1 MIRPFLSAVSLLTCL
16 GLGLTLAHGASGE
29 AGDAERI
36 LGVRAGPRGIAFQ
49 VSSGGCT
56 AKEDFDVKI
65 MESFP
70 LQLELVRMEPDL
82 CEAYVPYGKTIR
94 FSYRELRLA
103 DGDQFIVVNPPAV
116 IAVHRR

>member
-1 MIRPFLSAVSLLTCL
+1 MIRPFLGAVSLLTCL
-16 GLGLTLAHGASGE
+16 GLGFTPAQGTSEE
-29 AGDAERI
+29 AYQVEEI
-36 LGVRAGPRGIAFQ
+36 LGVRVGPRGIAFQ
-49 VSSGGCT
+49 VHSGGCT
-56 AKEDFDVKI
+56 AKEDFDVRI

-94 FSYRELRLA
+94 FSYRELRLG
-103 DGDQFIVVNPPAV
+103 DGDQFIIVNPPAV